1 MNNYRYNNGRMMQN
15 QNRNYGKPSDCG
27 CMKPEQKP
35 FNDCGCVKPEVKGDM
50 DCGCEKKKDTDC
62 GCVIEHMYHEMKK
75 GGSSCGCDKDMDGMA
90 LAMAYVPW
98 QSWGNLY
105 EICEG
110 FKTGTIF
117 KDLDLE
123 FLGRRCN

>member
-15 QNRNYGKPSDCG
+15 QNRNYGKPADCG

-35 FNDCGCVKPEVKGDM
+35 YNDCGCVKPEVKGDM

-75 GGSSCGCDKDMDGMA
+75 GGNSCGCDKDMDGMA